1 MSWSPS
7 VAAALRTVSAPV
19 RRLRFGPAT
28 STAAAAVVPTL
39 VRARTSITRAT
50 TVAVAPPLR
59 PFLSRRAMSSAA
71 ASTPSSSSSE
81 GGPVQQRVHAKLQA
95 SFAPTFLSVLNE
107 SHMHA
112 VPRGSETHFKVTVIS
127 SAFEGKPLLARHRA
141 VNAALAEELQT
152 PGGIHALSIVARTP
166 DQWATDQTVNQSPAC
181 MGGSKFEQQQRQA

>member
-1 MSWSPS
+1 MSLSPS
-7 VAAALRTVSAPV
+7 VAAALRTVSASA
-19 RRLRFGPAT
+19 RRLHFSPLA
-28 STAAAAVVPTL
+28 SAAAAIVPTL
-39 VRARTSITRAT
+39 IRVRTSI
-50 TVAVAPPLR
+50 APAPLLR
-59 PFLSRRAMSSAA
+59 PFLSHRAMSSAA
-71 ASTPSSSSSE
+71 ASSSSE

-127 SAFEGKPLLARHRA
+127 SSFEGKPLLARHRA

-166 DQWATDQTVNQSPAC
+166 EQWAKDQTVNQSPAC